1 MGLGTLVGGA
11 GGAIGDAMPSSMP
24 LSPPALDGAEET
36 MPPDDDDDE
45 GAALFAHGA
54 GFALVGAEAICD
66 G

>member
-1 MGLGTLVGGA
+1 
-11 GGAIGDAMPSSMP
+11 MP